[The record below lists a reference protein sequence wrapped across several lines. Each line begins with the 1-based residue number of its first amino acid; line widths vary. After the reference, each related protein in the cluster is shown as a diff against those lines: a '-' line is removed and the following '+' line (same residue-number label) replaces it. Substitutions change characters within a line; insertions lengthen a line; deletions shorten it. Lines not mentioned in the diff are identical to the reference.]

1 MRLCFVANV
10 SGTPS
15 SLHCAR
21 SVPSGFTVVGT
32 RTRASRAK
40 SSRNSSPGS
49 PIILYDAPETWAE
62 VIGTSRS
69 ASESRATVR
78 RSRIDVRWAGQPAEF
93 LESALVHEH
102 DVRDRDDLAKPPPQ
116 LPDVPGP
123 ERLVPRRVVRP
134 AALHHALVASR
145 RGGVDREDR
154 QVIPERLAEH
164 IEFGTA
170 PEAVD

>member
-1 MRLCFVANV
+1 MRRCFAAKV

-32 RTRASRAK
+32 LTRASRAK

-78 RSRIDVRWAGQPAEF
+78 RSRIDVRWAGEP
-93 LESALVHEH
+93 S
-102 DVRDRDDLAKPPPQ
+102 
-116 LPDVPGP
+116 
-123 ERLVPRRVVRP
+123 
-134 AALHHALVASR
+134 SR
-145 RGGVDREDR
+145 RRRCAVVSRTQSPPAR
-154 QVIPERLAEH
+154 TERASCLATSGFAGNA
-164 IEFGTA
+164 ISFSRTSIGSVSCA
-170 PEAVD
+170 SVSFSR